1 MIEKVTAFTEG
12 CEEIT
17 EELTRS
23 AGMIVTK
30 ITPLLAPVASGLC
43 ILFAFYDGGG
53 RMLTGKVEK
62 PYLVS
67 FLAGLILFVVVEGIN
82 FAATFTRDRGEKLKG
97 THANELS
104 FLNLNGL
111 VRWCFV
117 LTVATVA
124 MLETIPGAT
133 AWYYGEIAGSDLGFR
148 VGILILPF
156 FSKMGANI
164 FSVSMLLDA
173 LEGTSTA
180 RRNRRL
186 QDRREAAE
194 LEIEID
200 SKRKEAALKLAQHEA
215 EHKQK
220 LEIERQKAEAKI
232 APKSTPK
239 SVKSDEPESVQSG
252 VVNTNLL
259 STEQRLN
266 TLIDTLLNTGWLGVK
281 PLADALKASRTT
293 VYKDLDT
300 LMARGLLHIVRDVDE
315 KIVDV
320 QVIQISMEIPH
331 IDHAFVNGNGVVKL
345 AK

>member
-53 RMLTGKVEK
+53 RMLTGKVDN

-97 THANELS
+97 THANELA
-104 FLNLNGL
+104 FLNLSGL
-111 VRWCFV
+111 VKWCFV

-124 MLETIPGAT
+124 MLETVPGLA
-133 AWYYGEIAGSDLGFR
+133 AWCYGEISGSDLGFR
-148 VGILILPF
+148 IGILILPF

-164 FSVSMLLDA
+164 FSVSMLLDS
-173 LEGTSTA
+173 LEGTSAA
-180 RRNRRL
+180 RRQRRL
-186 QDRREAAE
+186 QEKRDAAE
-194 LEIEID
+194 LEIEIEA
-200 SKRKEAALKLAQHEA
+200 KRQKSANELAQQQA
-215 EHKQK
+215 EHAQR
-220 LEIERQKAEAKI
+220 LELERLKAESKI
-232 APKSTPK
+232 TPK
-239 SVKSDEPESVQSG
+239 SVKPIMQESVQSG
-252 VVNTNLL
+252 VLNSNLV

-266 TLIDTLLNTGWLGVK
+266 TLVDTLLNTGWHGVSALAKALGV
-281 PLADALKASRTT
+281 SRTT
-293 VYKDLDT
+293 IYTDIDT
-300 LMARGLLHIVRDVDE
+300 LSVRGLLRIIRNEDE
-315 KIVDV
+315 KIIDV
-320 QVIQISMEIPH
+320 QAIPISMEIPH
-331 IDHAFVNGNGVVKL
+331 PVIHLNGNGH
-345 AK
+345 